1 MRLGVVARICPLGA
15 SIAVN
20 VRCLTESGRI
30 RLLYQAYEYHPLHLL
45 FREKSWLGK
54 NCTGGIWGTQR
65 TQEKR
70 ATMHTARTHGRLSFI
85 LSHSKSNI
93 CQRKNA
99 CTLKKPGGEKE
110 ESLVVEPR
118 LRFAPSPTGFLHVG
132 GCRTFIYN
140 YILSKQMNGSVILRM
155 EDTDIKR
162 NTTESM
168 NEIMKDLKWLNLDWD
183 EGPDKGGAYGPYK
196 QSEKGELYK
205 KIADELVERGKAY
218 LCFCTKEQLK
228 EKKEKAKVSRK
239 KYLYDRTCRYLN
251 EEVIQRCLQEQKQ
264 YTIRFKSPIDRKII
278 LKDILKNN
286 IEDVVKEDFI
296 ILRSNHLPTYNFA
309 ASVDD
314 HLMKISFVIRVLE
327 SLNADIP
334 LYAHIPVITNV
345 EKKKISKRNHEYLI
359 RNLRY
364 NFPSPIFSH
373 PIHGRRDLNPV
384 AWLIIWLLWDGEAS
398 QRIVFDIK
406 KLKWMNKKYM
416 LDQDMN
422 TYITEAEEYLI
433 DNDILTKGNRDFL
446 ELCIRVF
453 KNDIHNYKELKECI
467 INVISYDYMGN
478 NLDINDTGL
487 KDVSFL
493 LCKWFN
499 KNKNDD
505 NFESLMETNFDL
517 LIKYIKEKTNL
528 LKREIFL
535 KIRVLLTFHIKGIP
549 FIPLIRIW
557 ALAKKS
563 NIRNYVSLE
572 RRLQYLKE
580 AFPPS

>member
-1 MRLGVVARICPLGA
+1 
-15 SIAVN
+15 
-20 VRCLTESGRI
+20 
-30 RLLYQAYEYHPLHLL
+30 
-45 FREKSWLGK
+45 
-54 NCTGGIWGTQR
+54 
-65 TQEKR
+65 
-70 ATMHTARTHGRLSFI
+70 MHTARTHGRLSFI

-314 HLMKISFVIRVLE
+314 HLMKISFVIRGVEHISNTFKQILVLE

-359 RNLRY
+359 RNLREEG
-364 NFPSPIFSH
+364 FKPSCVVNYLATMGWGSISKKEFYTIDELIAH
-373 PIHGRRDLNPV
+373 FNIRFLNKSSV
-384 AWLIIWLLWDGEAS
+384 
-398 QRIVFDIK
+398 VFDIK

-528 LKREIFL
+528 LKRKIFL